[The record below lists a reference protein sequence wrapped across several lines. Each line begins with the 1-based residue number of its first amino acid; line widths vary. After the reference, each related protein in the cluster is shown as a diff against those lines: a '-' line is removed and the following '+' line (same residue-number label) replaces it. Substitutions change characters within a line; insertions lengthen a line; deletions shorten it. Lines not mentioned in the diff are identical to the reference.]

1 MTLLLILLLWLLCGT
16 VVFIVIRIQDGML
29 PITARDYIM
38 TLLLISLLWL
48 LCGTV
53 VFIVIGL

>member
-29 PITARDYIM
+29 PITAWIIVP
-38 TLLLISLLWL
+38 LGGIVSLVVFLFLWL
-48 LCGTV
+48 DDIYL
-53 VFIVIGL
+53 

>member
-29 PITARDYIM
+29 PITAWIIVPLDGIV
-38 TLLLISLLWL
+38 SLVVFLFLWL
-48 LCGTV
+48 DDIYL
-53 VFIVIGL
+53 